1 MLKTNVN
8 VNANVNVKIDK
19 PHAAS
24 QLNANVSVCVSW
36 SEGIERGELTKNRWP
51 WPKTQKLRPKKKKKY
66 KKSKAKQSKAE
77 QSRAERATRNSSPND
92 GYGSDN
98 ESSAEM
104 CEVAVKPEES

>member
-1 MLKTNVN
+1 MNGGTDQKSVALAKNAKTP
-8 VNANVNVKIDK
+8 A
-19 PHAAS
+19 
-24 QLNANVSVCVSW
+24 
-36 SEGIERGELTKNRWP
+36 
-51 WPKTQKLRPKKKKKY
+51 QKEKKKY

-77 QSRAERATRNSSPND
+77 QNRAERATRNSSPND